1 MSDTRVDLY
10 LEWEQA
16 LNEPEVDSTV
26 VAGLETKARDMGIDL
41 WQINNIMLNG
51 LTAAS
56 FDPNL
61 HPRGRDGKFIETLGF
76 VRLFDFVDKKGTR
89 HSEASGRVKSIKPDE
104 RNPGNP
110 NVEVTLDDGSSV
122 VVKPSQVASGPATKA
137 RLSNREIQEFEG
149 RSDSIA
155 VAERARFREESGETE
170 DRPFK
175 NLSDEKLEQAYRT
188 TVDRLTGDIDPQLL
202 ESLELDVEYFREE
215 FDRRGLPRTPRKLD
229 PEGDIL
235 DQYKAGVLYSR
246 TGADDYGREAAS
258 LMSDD
263 ELTEAIAWKE
273 QKVADNLGLSS
284 VADLSVLQ
292 REQERRGGSE
302 VGGDRPF
309 ENLSDA
315 ELQKNYADTVERLVG
330 DIDDPQLV
338 ESLGLDVEYFHDEFK
353 ARGLTR
359 GEAGDRPFR
368 DLSDDELRQTY
379 QNTVDAALG
388 DIDPQLVE
396 SLGLDAEYL
405 REEMESRGLPRRE
418 APAPRPPGPRAF
430 GEEGDLEPAFE
441 SGVPTSI
448 RDAYF
453 AYQAAERDRGVQD
466 RDLLDLDDW
475 VESGSPAGGAQAP
488 EQPGPVREKF
498 ERTNYV
504 ESRDVGNLMVGDEII
519 LPGDMPGVVESFEFP
534 GDRPDSVIVH
544 TDNGTY
550 HGKTGDVLPSY
561 RDGDNDINQIGE
573 PVTVEPGELGSK
585 DNPIKTADPLEAV
598 TALHEGKYVE
608 LETVDQVSTLLDELA
623 RIANEAKEAGEKAP
637 NYDLCLVSVPNTNLF
652 CAESKGIPR
661 IEMPQLGGVPTPG
674 SRADSL
680 PKNDAGEVDIG
691 PAFVRHLR
699 EKGVN
704 VEESR
709 KMASHLKASQSE
721 LVGTKVGGMMKWME
735 GGTDLANNTIRES
748 SIFVT
753 RDGYVVD
760 GHHRWAAV
768 VGLDAQEG
776 GLDELDMP
784 VREIDMDILDV
795 LKEANDFAID
805 FGVPPKGTGAPG
817 AAPGV
822 AV

>member
-1 MSDTRVDLY
+1 MSDVRVDLY

-26 VAGLETKARDMGIDL
+26 VAGLESKARDMGIDL

-104 RNPGNP
+104 RNPGSP
-110 NVEVTLDDGSSV
+110 DVEVTLDDGSSV
-122 VVKPSQVASGPATKA
+122 VVKPSQVATAPRSKA
-137 RLSNREIQEFEG
+137 RLRLETPEGDTSPAAEARRSIDQLFAEDPPLSDRQIQEFEG
-149 RSDSIA
+149 RRDPEALYEKAKNRIDAALNSDYSKPSDEQIEA
-155 VAERARFREESGETE
+155 WATELRDLRPDGVGAES
-170 DRPFK
+170 DRPFR
-175 NLSDEKLEQAYRT
+175 NLSDAELRKTYAD
-188 TVDRLTGDIDPQLL
+188 TVDRAVGDIDPQLA
-202 ESLELDVEYFREE
+202 ESLGLDAEYLREE
-215 FDRRGLPRTPRKLD
+215 FEARSLPRSEGLP
-229 PEGDIL
+229 EG
-235 DQYKAGVLYSR
+235 
-246 TGADDYGREAAS
+246 GA
-258 LMSDD
+258 
-263 ELTEAIAWKE
+263 
-273 QKVADNLGLSS
+273 
-284 VADLSVLQ
+284 
-292 REQERRGGSE
+292 
-302 VGGDRPF
+302 GDRPF
-309 ENLSDA
+309 ENLSDT

-405 REEMESRGLPRRE
+405 REEMAARGLTRGG
-418 APAPRPPGPRAF
+418 APERRPPGPRAF
-430 GEEGDLEPAFE
+430 GEEGDLEETFQV
-441 SGVPTSI
+441 GVPTSI
-448 RDAYF
+448 RDSYF

-475 VESGSPAGGAQAP
+475 VEAGSPTGGAQAP

-498 ERTNYV
+498 DRTNYV

-637 NYDLCLVSVPNTNLF
+637 NYDLCLVSVPGTNLF

-674 SRADSL
+674 SRADAL

-709 KMASHLKASQSE
+709 RMASHLKASQSE

>member
-61 HPRGRDGKFIETLGF
+61 HPRGRDGKFIDVFGF
-76 VRLFDFVDKKGTR
+76 VRLFDFVDRKGER
-89 HSEASGRVKSIKPDE
+89 HSEASGRVKSIKPDD
-104 RNPGNP
+104 RNPGSP
-110 NVEVTLDDGSSV
+110 DVEVTLDDGSSV
-122 VVKPSQVASGPATKA
+122 VVKPSQVATAPRSKA
-137 RLSNREIQEFEG
+137 RIRLETTEGDTSPAAEARRSIDQLLAEDPPLSDRQIQEFEG
-149 RSDSIA
+149 RRDPEAMYEKAKNRIDA
-155 VAERARFREESGETE
+155 ALNANYGEPPDDAQIEEWATELTRLQREAGGAGG
-170 DRPFK
+170 DRPFR
-175 NLSDEKLEQAYRT
+175 NLSDNELQQQYQT
-188 TVDRLTGDIDPQLL
+188 TVDRLLGDIDDPQLE
-202 ESLELDVEYFREE
+202 ESLGLDVEYFREE
-215 FDRRGLPRTPRKLD
+215 F
-229 PEGDIL
+229 E
-235 DQYKAGVLYSR
+235 
-246 TGADDYGREAAS
+246 
-258 LMSDD
+258 
-263 ELTEAIAWKE
+263 
-273 QKVADNLGLSS
+273 
-284 VADLSVLQ
+284 
-292 REQERRGGSE
+292 
-302 VGGDRPF
+302 
-309 ENLSDA
+309 
-315 ELQKNYADTVERLVG
+315 
-330 DIDDPQLV
+330 
-338 ESLGLDVEYFHDEFK
+338 
-353 ARGLTR
+353 ARGLAR
-359 GEAGDRPFR
+359 LPGDGPVSEADDERMARELGIPRAVSDQLRRDRPFR

-379 QNTVDAALG
+379 QNTVDASLG
-388 DIDPQLVE
+388 DIDPQLVD

-405 REEMESRGLPRRE
+405 REEMAARGLPRGGTPER
-418 APAPRPPGPRAF
+418 RPPGPRAF

-585 DNPIKTADPLEAV
+585 DNPIKTSDPLEAV

-637 NYDLCLVSVPNTNLF
+637 NYDLCLVSVPGTNLF

-674 SRADSL
+674 SRADAL